1 MGTKDIEDLDLDELQ
16 YMVLVDRQASIL
28 IVDDEPVIHQLFK
41 KLLGEQNY
49 SVDFAV
55 SGEEALEKLRGGDY
69 NLLVV
74 DKNMPGM
81 SGLDLMR
88 ASRKLQPQLEFIV
101 ITGYGSKEAAIE
113 ALRLGAFD
121 FIEKPFDDLEL
132 VKEKIAKALERQ
144 QLSYE
149 NQVLADHL
157 RDAHKDLSG
166 TIDNL
171 GKSIDDVEKV
181 NLYMRS
187 VVSKT
192 TRQLKIENTELRL
205 AVNGVGVPL
214 MHARDKINA
223 LVAEG
228 KEEAGLSEVK
238 DLIERG
244 LKTLASHTQKIKE

>member
-28 IVDDEPVIHQLFK
+28 VVDDEEVIHQLFK
-41 KLLGEQNY
+41 KLLSEQNY
-49 SVDFAV
+49 TVDFAV
-55 SGEEALEKLRGGDY
+55 SGEGALEKLRVGEY
-69 NLLVV
+69 NLVIV

-88 ASRKLQPQLEFIV
+88 SARKLQPQLEFIV
-101 ITGYGSKEAAIE
+101 ITGFGSKEAAIE

-121 FIEKPFDDLEL
+121 FIEKPFEDMEL
-132 VKEKIAKALERQ
+132 VKEKVVKALERQ

-157 RDAHKDLSG
+157 REAHKDLSG
-166 TIDNL
+166 TIENL
-171 GKSIDDVEKV
+171 GKSIHDVEKV
-181 NLYMRS
+181 HLYMRS
-187 VVSKT
+187 MVAKT

-205 AVNGVGVPL
+205 AVNGVGAPL
-214 MHARDKINA
+214 KHAREKVKT
-223 LVAEG
+223 LLSEG
-228 KEEAGLSEVK
+228 KESAGLAEVK

-244 LKTLASHTQKIKE
+244 LKTLASHAQKIKE